1 LFRERFKSL
10 ISGKDRPAAAAK
22 LPAPHKAAASSGSS
36 KRRIAVK
43 GETFKRNSNGLEQ
56 FFFALRDTSGLS
68 ILDLSA
74 ASQANI
80 SYITN
85 LGHRIYAEDFLDCV
99 DQTFPE
105 DNFFEAQADAQ
116 TAQQVLD
123 QCLNFPPGHFDGA
136 LAWDG
141 LQFVAPPLLGEVVDR
156 LYEILRPNAYLLA
169 YFSADER
176 AEMAPHHDYRIEDGK
191 TLLLTPR
198 SQRPPAQHFSSRSLE
213 KLFSRYQQIKFFLTR
228 DNLREVL
235 VKR

>member
-1 LFRERFKSL
+1 MR
-10 ISGKDRPAAAAK
+10 GKDRPAPAAS
-22 LPAPHKAAASSGSS
+22 LPVAQHKAAAPSGLS
-36 KRRIAVK
+36 RCRITAK
-43 GETFKRNSNGLEQ
+43 GDNFKRNSNGLEQ

-80 SYITN
+80 TYITN
-85 LGHRIYAEDFLDCV
+85 LGHRIYAEDFLDAM

-105 DNFFEAQADAQ
+105 EDYFNAQSDVVK
-116 TAQQVLD
+116 AQQVLD

-141 LQFVAPPLLGEVVDR
+141 LQFVAPPLLNDVVDR
-156 LYEILRPNAYLLA
+156 LYDILRPNAYLLA
-169 YFSADER
+169 YFSSDER
-176 AEMAPHHDYRIEDGK
+176 ADMVAHHDYRIDDSK